1 MSEPLKIAVIGA
13 GLIGLSCADALMQAA
28 PNGSVAVTIFE
39 KNNAPVRGTSF
50 CNSGMIH
57 PSQSQSWSEDGQRPN
72 ALSRAASQTVFD
84 LATRSQALLVQNF
97 ERLGLRDMLSRPK
110 GCVQIYSDIAA
121 AQNAQTCFNGF
132 GINSSVF
139 MDDVK
144 TFGHAALLF
153 PDDMS
158 GNARLYGDRLASY
171 LTSCGVNII
180 YGVQNIRF
188 RPQDD
193 GVTVQVSG
201 TQGSDVKLTSILAH
215 FDHVILAVGPQSRP
229 LMRQLGLSIQI
240 DPVKGYAVNYARPAI
255 ALLPDMPIMDAASRS
270 ALTVFDDHIRL
281 SGTWDAPDETALLSR
296 WQQIAPHLMD
306 ALGDPLS
313 HWTGYRPVSRA
324 GRPYISATSIPNL
337 WVNTGHGHLGWTLC
351 AGSGELMARMI
362 LDGDK
367 DKRFSYAG

>member
-57 PSQSQSWSEDGQRPN
+57 PSQSQSWSGDGQKPN

-84 LATRSQALLVQNF
+84 LATRSQALLAQNF

-110 GCVQIYSDIAA
+110 GCVQIYEDIAA
-121 AQNAQTCFNGF
+121 AQNAQTCFNDF
-132 GINSSVF
+132 GINSSIL

-144 TFGHAALLF
+144 TFGQAALLF
-153 PDDMS
+153 PEDMS
-158 GNARLYGDRLASY
+158 GNARLYGDRLASH

-180 YGVQNIRF
+180 CGVHNIRF
-188 RPQDD
+188 RPQDH
-193 GVTVQVSG
+193 GITVQVSNIQASG
-201 TQGSDVKLTSILAH
+201 MKSASILAH
-215 FDHVILAVGPQSRP
+215 FDHVILAVGPQSRS

-240 DPVKGYAVNYARPAI
+240 DPVKGYAVNYARPEI
-255 ALLPDMPIMDAASRS
+255 ALPHMPIMDAASRS
-270 ALTVFDDHIRL
+270 ALTVFGDHIRL

-306 ALGDPLS
+306 ALDDPLS
-313 HWTGYRPVSRA
+313 NWTGYRPVSRA

-362 LDGDK
+362 LSGYI